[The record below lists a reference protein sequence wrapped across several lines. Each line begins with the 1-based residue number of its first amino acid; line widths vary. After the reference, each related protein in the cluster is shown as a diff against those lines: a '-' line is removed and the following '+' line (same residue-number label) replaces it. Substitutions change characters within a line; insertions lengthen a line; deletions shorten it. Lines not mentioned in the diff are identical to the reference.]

1 MIKIGILPTTKLY
14 EDDNPYNDIYT
25 FNNVYI
31 KKIYESGAIPIGI
44 LLNDGILDY
53 NTLDMCDGFL
63 IGGGKKIESYYLEII
78 DYAIKNN
85 KPLLGIC
92 LGMQSIGVYSYIET
106 LLKEDNLSLTK
117 DNFISKFSKIKEEK
131 INFLKPVE
139 GHYNIKITRE
149 EYLPNK
155 HKVDVIK
162 DSKLFN
168 IYKKDT
174 INVLSMHNYAV
185 NLIGNDILINC
196 KYDDVIE
203 GIEYKDKNLFIL
215 GVQWHPEIEKENNIL
230 FETLIKEAEK
240 RI

>member
-92 LGMQSIGVYSYIET
+92 LGMQSIGVYSFIET
-106 LLKEDNLSLTK
+106 LLKEENLSLTK

-149 EYLPNK
+149 
-155 HKVDVIK
+155 
-162 DSKLFN
+162 
-168 IYKKDT
+168 
-174 INVLSMHNYAV
+174 
-185 NLIGNDILINC
+185 
-196 KYDDVIE
+196 
-203 GIEYKDKNLFIL
+203 
-215 GVQWHPEIEKENNIL
+215 
-230 FETLIKEAEK
+230 
-240 RI
+240 